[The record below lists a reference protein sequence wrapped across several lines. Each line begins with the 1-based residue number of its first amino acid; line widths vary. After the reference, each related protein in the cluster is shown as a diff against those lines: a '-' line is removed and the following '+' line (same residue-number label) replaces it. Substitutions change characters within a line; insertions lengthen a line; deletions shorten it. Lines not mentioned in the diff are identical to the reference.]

1 MPSLKILIGKPL
13 AFYAAN
19 ESTLDC
25 LETTIKKHV
34 ECGWVA
40 KGPMMKVRK
49 DLWTQRI
56 VLPKMRVD

>member
-19 ESTLDC
+19 ESSLDS
-25 LETTIKKHV
+25 LEAAIRKHV
-34 ECGWVA
+34 DCGWIV
-40 KGPMMKVRK
+40 KGPSMKVRK
-49 DLWTQRI
+49 DLWTQRM